1 MTSLL
6 LTPAEVAVGEEATAT
21 VSVKNTGGTSGNYT
35 VELKVKGT
43 IAQTK
48 DIVVS
53 PQSSKRVRF
62 QISKDQPG
70 YYQVAV
76 GSSVETLNVKA
87 GFYRNSKY
95 GFTIE
100 YPNGWEIDDTSGQP
114 YSIKIAQT
122 NTGAFFVI
130 LLDVLTG
137 EMSIEEYAEGFME
150 QMKAALTDF
159 TIVSQGNT
167 TLGNSIPAYDVVF
180 TASYDGMPTKGEE
193 QFILNGSKVII
204 FSRHF
209 ERMSFDFI
217 KSSIDSIIQ
226 TFRLEEPTLFGISRN
241 EALFL
246 FDTGPITLDPAMVRE
261 TASAAYVYQIFS
273 GLATFDK
280 DMQVVPDIAES
291 WDVTGKGTIYTFH
304 LRDGVTFHTG
314 REVTANDFK
323 YSMERACD
331 PATDSPT
338 AETYLSDIVG
348 VTERLKGEAAEI
360 SGIQVVGDYT
370 LQITIDSPKSYFPY
384 KLTHPVSY
392 VVDRYDVASGEDW
405 WKAPNG
411 TGPFSLME
419 WQEDTV
425 VILERNASFYG
436 TPPETEFVVF
446 NLWGGYPMIMYE
458 TGEIDA
464 TGVYLDDLERV
475 LDPANPLHQQ
485 LVTVPQFTSVYIGFN
500 CTKPPFNDPKLRQ
513 AFNYAI
519 DKDKIIDVL
528 LKNSVERADGI
539 LPPGMPGYDSSLQGL
554 NYDPVKAK
562 QLIAESTYGSAANLP
577 PITLTSAGRGTASPL
592 DTALIDMWRDN
603 LGIEVE
609 LRQLEPESYP
619 YVIKEEKDEMFIG
632 GWSADYPDPHD
643 FLDVLFH
650 TGSEQNDGEYSNTS
664 VDSIL
669 EQARVEQS
677 STVRMQLYQQAEQ
690 MLVNDAACL
699 PLYFDVEYIL
709 VKPYIQGF
717 VLNPLGVIVLKDVS
731 TEPH

>member
-1 MTSLL
+1 
-6 LTPAEVAVGEEATAT
+6 
-21 VSVKNTGGTSGNYT
+21 
-35 VELKVKGT
+35 
-43 IAQTK
+43 
-48 DIVVS
+48 
-53 PQSSKRVRF
+53 
-62 QISKDQPG
+62 
-70 YYQVAV
+70 
-76 GSSVETLNVKA
+76 
-87 GFYRNSKY
+87 
-95 GFTIE
+95 
-100 YPNGWEIDDTSGQP
+100 
-114 YSIKIAQT
+114 
-122 NTGAFFVI
+122 
-130 LLDVLTG
+130 
-137 EMSIEEYAEGFME
+137 
-150 QMKAALTDF
+150 
-159 TIVSQGNT
+159 
-167 TLGNSIPAYDVVF
+167 
-180 TASYDGMPTKGEE
+180 
-193 QFILNGSKVII
+193 
-204 FSRHF
+204 
-209 ERMSFDFI
+209 
-217 KSSIDSIIQ
+217 
-226 TFRLEEPTLFGISRN
+226 
-241 EALFL
+241 
-246 FDTGPITLDPAMVRE
+246 
-261 TASAAYVYQIFS
+261 
-273 GLATFDK
+273 
-280 DMQVVPDIAES
+280 
-291 WDVTGKGTIYTFH
+291 
-304 LRDGVTFHTG
+304 
-314 REVTANDFK
+314 
-323 YSMERACD
+323 
-331 PATDSPT
+331 
-338 AETYLSDIVG
+338 
-348 VTERLKGEAAEI
+348 
-360 SGIQVVGDYT
+360 
-370 LQITIDSPKSYFPY
+370 
-384 KLTHPVSY
+384 
-392 VVDRYDVASGEDW
+392 
-405 WKAPNG
+405 
-411 TGPFSLME
+411 
-419 WQEDTV
+419 
-425 VILERNASFYG
+425 
-436 TPPETEFVVF
+436 
-446 NLWGGYPMIMYE
+446 MIMYE